1 MNGVRKEQSVGLAL
15 VRDSLLRCVGV
26 GVGVGAEDFGGV
38 INARV
43 ADVDSS
49 CNNKY
54 FRRCVYMYRY
64 QYNNEFSADEEV
76 RNLTEQLLIDS
87 HNLSTESVFFIN

>member
-26 GVGVGAEDFGGV
+26 CVGVGAEDFGGV

-49 CNNKY
+49 CNNEY
-54 FRRCVYMYRY
+54 IRRCVYIYTATNIITSF
-64 QYNNEFSADEEV
+64 Q
-76 RNLTEQLLIDS
+76 LTKKCG
-87 HNLSTESVFFIN
+87 T

>member
-15 VRDSLLRCVGV
+15 VWDSLLGCV
-26 GVGVGAEDFGGV
+26 GVGVGAEDFVGV

-49 CNNKY
+49 CNNEY
-54 FRRCVYMYRY
+54 FRRCV
-64 QYNNEFSADEEV
+64 
-76 RNLTEQLLIDS
+76 
-87 HNLSTESVFFIN
+87 